1 MVVVISH
8 KPAFLVSA
16 QSTVVRASRQQIPA
30 IQGRISRIR
39 SPFTIDHPVYAAL
52 RLAYRLASSYNAWN
66 RLCPCYGPWT
76 LIPEIWYLKRDNA
89 GRYAGSIAGA
99 TRVNFKEISKE
110 SRWEGCAKR
119 DWTGILH
126 PERVLPAKLRSLS
139 FLRRLQWGAV
149 AYLPGFLSCLD
160 SSVAK
165 TSVSVQFLGAL
176 CPLYK
181 ALADAA
187 MNSE

>member
-1 MVVVISH
+1 MDGPPTVPETKGECCHVMVVVISH

-110 SRWEGCAKR
+110 SRWEGLR
-119 DWTGILH
+119 ETGLDWHTPPRAGPARQVTF
-126 PERVLPAKLRSLS
+126 PEFPAPLAVGRGGVSPRFS
-139 FLRRLQWGAV
+139 FL
-149 AYLPGFLSCLD
+149 P
-160 SSVAK
+160 
-165 TSVSVQFLGAL
+165 
-176 CPLYK
+176 
-181 ALADAA
+181 
-187 MNSE
+187 